1 MTARHY
7 TVVRQRG
14 MALIVSLILLL
25 VLTLLGLAAMQNTS
39 LEERMAGNLRA
50 ENVAF
55 QASESA
61 LRAGEIWVGAPALT
75 VQPATSASTPA
86 TGQVWALDGP
96 NPNTST
102 NQTWWLESDTDWWTT
117 NGVPYAG
124 TLRYTA
130 TESLAV
136 QPRYV
141 IEQAGF
147 VRDSLVLGQQQD
159 YSGRWFYQLTSR
171 GVDAG
176 GRGEGML
183 RSTFARRF

>member
-7 TVVRQRG
+7 TVLRQKG

-25 VLTLLGLAAMQNTS
+25 ALTLLGLAAMQNTS

-61 LRAGEIWVGAPALT
+61 LRAAEVWIGAPTLAT
-75 VQPATSASTPA
+75 QPATSNSTP
-86 TGQVWALDGP
+86 TSGQVWALDAP

-102 NQTWWLESDTDWWTT
+102 NFTWWIETDAAWWLA
-117 NGVPYAG
+117 NGIAYTGVLPYSA
-124 TLRYTA
+124 TA
-130 TESLAV
+130 SLSV
-136 QPRYV
+136 QPGYV

-147 VRDSLVLGQQQD
+147 VRDSLVVGQQQD
-159 YSGRWFYQLTSR
+159 YSGRWFYQVTSR
-171 GVDAG
+171 GVDPG
-176 GRGEGML
+176 GRGEAML

>member
-1 MTARHY
+1 MKRIDRARAQ
-7 TVVRQRG
+7 QRG

-61 LRAGEIWVGAPALT
+61 LRAGESWLGAVTLT
-75 VQPATSASTPA
+75 TQPATTNTSPA
-86 TGQVWALDGP
+86 TGQVWALDAP
-96 NPNTST
+96 NPNTGT
-102 NQTWWLESDTDWWTT
+102 NLTWWLESDASWWTT
-117 NGVPYAG
+117 NGIAYTGA
-124 TLRYTA
+124 LKYTA
-130 TESLAV
+130 TDSLSV
-136 QPRYV
+136 QPRYA

-147 VRDSLVLGQQQD
+147 VRDTLVVGQQQD
-159 YSGRWFYQLTSR
+159 YSGRWFYQTTSR
-171 GVDAG
+171 GVDTG
-176 GRGEGML
+176 GRGEVML

>member
-1 MTARHY
+1 MNATHG
-7 TVVRQRG
+7 TVTRQHG

-25 VLTLLGLAAMQNTS
+25 ALTLLGLAAMQNTS

-61 LRAGEIWVGAPALT
+61 LRAGEIWVGAVALT
-75 VQPATSASTPA
+75 TQPVTTTTTPGS
-86 TGQVWALDGP
+86 GQVWALDAP
-96 NPNTST
+96 NPNGGT
-102 NQTWWLESDTDWWTT
+102 NLTWWLESDAGWWTA
-117 NGVPYAG
+117 NGVAYTNA
-124 TLRYTA
+124 LRYTA
-130 TESLAV
+130 ADSLALP
-136 QPRYV
+136 PRYV

-147 VRDSLVLGQQQD
+147 VTDSSVLGQQQD
-159 YSGRWFYQLTSR
+159 YSGRWFYQVTSR

-176 GRGEGML
+176 GRGEVML